1 MHVRLTLRGRALCKV
16 LGKAGAWVAGFLLVI
31 KTLALIF
38 HGIGSAFSS
47 SPHAQVQ
54 STPPHYTP
62 LQNWARTYP
71 PPTPAQQQTASNLM
85 PTQPTE
91 PPRITYRPNPITMPQ
106 LTYAPNP
113 IVMPQLTTT
122 QSQPQRQDNPPLT
135 SAPYQPPDSSVIFIG
150 NIAYSPLSAPD
161 VALAPDAVPLKTGQ
175 PAMTQTSRQQSF
187 SSPPLRSDATV
198 NRSLAAIYR
207 EFLQQREAT
216 RLAIERERQVQ
227 AERVAAERRE
237 QNVRGR
243 QSPQDAERR
252 RDGGTVRTES
262 VEQRDREAREREE
275 EQRREAEARQQAA
288 SRNQTHGSH
297 SDRDGSQNSG
307 R

>member
-1 MHVRLTLRGRALCKV
+1 
-16 LGKAGAWVAGFLLVI
+16 
-31 KTLALIF
+31 
-38 HGIGSAFSS
+38 
-47 SPHAQVQ
+47 
-54 STPPHYTP
+54 
-62 LQNWARTYP
+62 
-71 PPTPAQQQTASNLM
+71 
-85 PTQPTE
+85 
-91 PPRITYRPNPITMPQ
+91 MPQ